1 MGTERTDGPVCFFV
15 WKINLIFKLL
25 QGSRVSLD
33 LRRYIVSWREYF
45 GWPWLEVI
53 FFGKHGD
60 EKFDISFV
68 IRCKLLASVLL

>member
-33 LRRYIVSWREYF
+33 LRRYIVSWREYL
-45 GWPWLEVI
+45 GCLEFFF

-60 EKFDISFV
+60 EKFNISFV
-68 IRCKLLASVLL
+68 LFVVNL